1 MPNWC
6 ENNVTIGHKLK
17 RKLITLAKEC
27 MKDECRL
34 FNLILPQPDWMTT
47 SWKGMLP
54 KLKDI
59 KNKKGELIMQVKEF
73 PDGTIDERW
82 YDWNCENWGCK
93 WDIGGFYQDS
103 FPIDYHGEDRSNI
116 KRSYNYELNLNF
128 DTAWSPP
135 IGVYNAL
142 VNQGY
147 YVVANYIEGGS
158 GYCGEYDNG
167 SDTEYSF
174 NDSDVPLKFKEQIQQ
189 WRAED

>member
-6 ENNVTIGHKLK
+6 ENNVIISHKDK
-17 RKLITLAKEC
+17 QKLITLAKEC

-47 SWKGMLP
+47 PNDKGELP

-73 PDGTIDERW
+73 PDGTVDERW
-82 YDWNCENWGCK
+82 YGWNINNWGCK
-93 WDIGGFYQDS
+93 WDVGGFYQNS
-103 FPIDYHGEDRSNI
+103 FPINWDVDR
-116 KRSYNYELNLNF
+116 YELHLNF
-128 DTAWSPP
+128 DTAWAPP

-142 VNQGY
+142 VDQGY
-147 YVVANYIEGGS
+147 DVHADYFEGGI
-158 GYCGEYDNG
+158 GYCGEFYNG
-167 SDTEYSF
+167 SDNEYNFDDRNMSL
-174 NDSDVPLKFKEQIQQ
+174 NLKNKLRE